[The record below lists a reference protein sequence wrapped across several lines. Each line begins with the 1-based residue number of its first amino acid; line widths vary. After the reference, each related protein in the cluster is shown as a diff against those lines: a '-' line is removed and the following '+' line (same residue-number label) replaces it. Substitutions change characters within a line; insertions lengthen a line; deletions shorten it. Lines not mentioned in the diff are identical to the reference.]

1 MPRLFSILT
10 AGAVALTTCG
20 SAFAASDITVA
31 AIATGRLYVLGSTE
45 HPHTTVLLDGQFRT
59 ESDER
64 GSFQYELVYHPAR
77 CIVSATIDGKAHEA
91 VVSNC
96 GQQAQSGSPQNTG
109 TAFAPPIPPRRPA
122 PAARRAATPT
132 SAETAR
138 SATPSDPAEQTPA
151 ATPANGKP
159 AAARPAVPPVD
170 QRRRRTQTAQP
181 PAPPARPNA
190 GLDGR
195 PQTQPARA
203 PQRSRSKP
211 DPEPDDQDVPP
222 QD

>member
-1 MPRLFSILT
+1 MPRLLSILT

-20 SAFAASDITVA
+20 SALAASDITVA

-45 HPHTTVLLDGQFRT
+45 HPHTAVLLDGQFRT

-96 GQQAQSGSPQNTG
+96 GQQAQSASPQNSG
-109 TAFAPPIPPRRPA
+109 AAFAPPVPPRRPTPVA
-122 PAARRAATPT
+122 KRAATPA
-132 SAETAR
+132 SVEAAR
-138 SATPSDPAEQTPA
+138 SAKPADPAEQTPA
-151 ATPANGKP
+151 ASAANGKP
-159 AAARPAVPPVD
+159 TTARPNVPPVD
-170 QRRRRTQTAQP
+170 QRRRRMQTAQP
-181 PAPPARPNA
+181 PTPPTKPNA

-195 PQTQPARA
+195 PQTQPTRA
-203 PQRSRSKP
+203 PQRSRSRP
-211 DPEPDDQDVPP
+211 APEPDDQDVPP